1 MRKISKVELFNFRQK
16 IDEAICRVGL
26 MNRFCWKVCWAWKI
40 YLLFDIDREQTCCF
54 HSSETLVVLRILI
67 NTLFRETVKGSTTD
81 SNGIK
86 LCSTH
91 NKIKILKL
99 LPHRWFYLRLHKL
112 NYIQVFL
119 LIVMIKTKDTGYLFA
134 KMSSEENGVS
144 HIVVG
149 EQKGA
154 KSQTSSSRTYSFEQ
168 SNETEDK
175 QQTFTKWLL
184 DNVMLLLTLIGVLS
198 GVITG
203 AQYISFF
210 P

>member
-1 MRKISKVELFNFRQK
+1 
-16 IDEAICRVGL
+16 
-26 MNRFCWKVCWAWKI
+26 
-40 YLLFDIDREQTCCF
+40 
-54 HSSETLVVLRILI
+54 
-67 NTLFRETVKGSTTD
+67 
-81 SNGIK
+81 
-86 LCSTH
+86 
-91 NKIKILKL
+91 
-99 LPHRWFYLRLHKL
+99 
-112 NYIQVFL
+112 
-119 LIVMIKTKDTGYLFA
+119 MIKTKDTGYLFA